1 MLTFGKTKET
11 KEKFYVAKNGT
22 KIWDVN
28 IDNIVISKLVKTRTN
43 SKYLVEYLDK
53 AIKLLVSIMF
63 KLSGYVK
70 TFKAKDADKNKN
82 NKLMSFRI
90 DDENLL
96 EKYNA
101 IWTKTEDF
109 KNIELN
115 VLPDHDDRCIKTK
128 IKTYDDKFCTNCRVL
143 NVPEDDIECGS
154 FTVISIDSLFVYE
167 KKYYLQVYLDNCSY
181 KVANRQMRDYL
192 DDKRFED

>member
-11 KEKFYVAKNGT
+11 KEKFYAAKNGT

-43 SKYLVEYLDK
+43 SEYLVEYLDK
-53 AIKLLVSIMF
+53 AIKLLVLMMF

-70 TFKAKDADKNKN
+70 TFKVKDADKDKN
-82 NKLMSFRI
+82 NKLMCFHI

-115 VLPDHDDRCIKTK
+115 VLPVYDDRCIKTK
-128 IKTYDDKFCTNCRVL
+128 IKTYDDKFCTNCHGLNSVL
-143 NVPEDDIECGS
+143 ENCGY
-154 FTVISIDSLFVYE
+154 I
-167 KKYYLQVYLDNCSY
+167 
-181 KVANRQMRDYL
+181 
-192 DDKRFED
+192 

>member
-115 VLPDHDDRCIKTK
+115 VLPDHDDRCIKTR
-128 IKTYDDKFCTNCRVL
+128 IKTYDGKFCTNYRVL
-143 NVPEDDIECGS
+143 NIPEDDVELGS
-154 FTVISIDSLFVYE
+154 FTVISIDSLLY
-167 KKYYLQVYLDNCSY
+167 
-181 KVANRQMRDYL
+181 M
-192 DDKRFED
+192 KRNITCRYI